1 VERSVKELHAAMET
15 SMNKIASQVVA
26 KVKAPP
32 PPVAAAAD
40 PQEKNIE
47 EIVKNTVASTVNAVG
62 ELQKE
67 KARTSS
73 LRLSLVQYMLT
84 KEDAR
89 FIVSQ
94 MKRSAPDGTP
104 LFTDKEIEE
113 DVKTAWKLSLADK
126 KAIMEEAGIIPS

>member
-1 VERSVKELHAAMET
+1 M
-15 SMNKIASQVVA
+15 
-26 KVKAPP
+26 
-32 PPVAAAAD
+32 
-40 PQEKNIE
+40 
-47 EIVKNTVASTVNAVG
+47 
-62 ELQKE
+62 
-67 KARTSS
+67 
-73 LRLSLVQYMLT
+73 VQYMLT

-126 KAIMEEAGIIPS
+126 KAIMEEAGITPS

>member
-1 VERSVKELHAAMET
+1 MRFVWFWRLEITVT
-15 SMNKIASQVVA
+15 
-26 KVKAPP
+26 APT
-32 PPVAAAAD
+32 D
-40 PQEKNIE
+40 PKEKNTQE
-47 EIVKNTVASTVNAVG
+47 NVDEIVKNTVASTVNAVG

-73 LRLSLVQYMLT
+73 LRLALVQYMLT

-113 DVKTAWKLSLADK
+113 DVKTAWKLSFADK